1 MCFERVHGSSAPL
14 DPPHPHLRREYE
26 RGGAWCSTTLVLV
39 PCHYRLR
46 FSTYDEAALR
56 VLLNEA
62 ELTRSL
68 ALMSAIDLA
77 ALPLSEQL
85 IRISNARGLIGV
97 HGQALAHTFLA
108 ANLKPSDK
116 AAVLEVLPPPV
127 DGDKCNGRAC
137 ETNPFKHTYEELSQA
152 MGNVLHLTV
161 TGRLAP
167 PCEARSLRLKLEM
180 RLKCNLTVAPARF
193 AMKVARLRVALLV

>member
-1 MCFERVHGSSAPL
+1 M
-14 DPPHPHLRREYE
+14 
-26 RGGAWCSTTLVLV
+26 
-39 PCHYRLR
+39 
-46 FSTYDEAALR
+46 
-56 VLLNEA
+56 
-62 ELTRSL
+62 
-68 ALMSAIDLA
+68 
-77 ALPLSEQL
+77 
-85 IRISNARGLIGV
+85 
-97 HGQALAHTFLA
+97 HGQALALIPFLA

-193 AMKVARLRVALLV
+193 AMKVARLRSFIGLT